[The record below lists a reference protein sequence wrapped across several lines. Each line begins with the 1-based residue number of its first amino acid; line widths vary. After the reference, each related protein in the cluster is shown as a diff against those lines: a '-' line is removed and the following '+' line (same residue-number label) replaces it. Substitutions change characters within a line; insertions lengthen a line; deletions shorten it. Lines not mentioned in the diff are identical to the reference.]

1 MAYLPCIFAL
11 LTVVRNAFKRVF
23 VKVWQW
29 LFQCQK
35 LPSGR
40 HKKAVP
46 LMNTTPNSCLRA
58 PKPPWVKKEII
69 RLKALMP
76 DMGCRKIAATFNR
89 NYSQSKQMTVSKS
102 YVNTVIRE
110 HLYEI
115 QVLQNKIK
123 HQRPKAVPKNLIW
136 GVDLTGKTDSKKKTH
151 AILGIIEHQS
161 RGNLC
166 LKALNDKSSAT
177 LLRCLLDCIDKY
189 GTPKYVRTDNEAV
202 FTSKLFHFGL
212 LILGIKHQKTDL
224 HCPWQNGRIE
234 RFFGTLKKRLNHWEV
249 GSINQLNLALC
260 EFRFWYNH
268 VRPHQYLDDQ
278 TPAETW
284 SGDNVFQGKPRK
296 AHWFEAWDG
305 LLTGYYLP
313 P

>member
-1 MAYLPCIFAL
+1 MVYLPCTFAL
-11 LTVVRNAFKRVF
+11 LTVVRNAFKDFF

-29 LFQCQK
+29 LFRCQK
-35 LPSGR
+35 PPSGR
-40 HKKAVP
+40 HKNTAH
-46 LMNTTPNSCLRA
+46 LMDAPPGPYLRA

-69 RLKALMP
+69 RLKALMA
-76 DMGCRKIAATFNR
+76 DTGCRKIAAAFNR
-89 NYSQSKQMTVSKS
+89 NNSVSKGMTVSKS

-115 QVLQNKIK
+115 QVLRKKIK

-161 RGNLC
+161 RGSLC
-166 LKALNDKSSAT
+166 LKALSEKSSAT

-202 FTSKLFHFGL
+202 FTSKLFRFSL
-212 LILGIKHQKTDL
+212 LFLGIKHQKIDP
-224 HCPWQNGRIE
+224 HCPWQNGRTE
-234 RFFGTLKKRLNHWEV
+234 RFFGTLKERLNHWEV
-249 GSINQLNLALC
+249 GSINQLSLALG

-278 TPAETW
+278 APAEVW
-284 SGDNVFQGKPRK
+284 SGENIFQGKPRK
-296 AHWFEAWDG
+296 AHWFEAWSG